1 LHKKVVCAKL
11 ELAKEKDMDK
21 TFDMENARAQMRK
34 SLLEYCILLAI
45 SQGELYASD
54 ILNELKA
61 NNLIVVEGTL
71 YPMLSRL
78 KADLLLEYTWKESK
92 AGPPRKYYRLTDQ
105 GKAILEQLTQTW
117 QELTKS
123 INSLIK
129 KYEKNN

>member
-1 LHKKVVCAKL
+1 
-11 ELAKEKDMDK
+11 M
-21 TFDMENARAQMRK
+21 DMENKSFDTESARAQMRK
-34 SLLEYCILLAI
+34 SLLEYCTLLVI
-45 SQGELYASD
+45 GQGEFYASD

-78 KADLLLEYTWKESK
+78 KGSELLEYTWKESK
-92 AGPPRKYYRLTDQ
+92 AGPPRKYYRLTERGKHMLDQ
-105 GKAILEQLTQTW
+105 LKATW
-117 QELTKS
+117 LELTLS